1 MGNGQSAETRKVST
15 DSSTVKENG
24 RAIEKPE
31 AALSEKRVSGEAAL
45 QQQQPQRP
53 VPPAPPDRKHQG
65 ETVQSQVRS
74 STGGTELKR
83 ERRVTLPPG
92 LDAGDIVLFNRR
104 CLAMAPLGALI
115 CAVAKAM
122 SNSRWD
128 HVGIVVRKEDGSL
141 HLLEANLSGVTLRP
155 LDERIRRSRS
165 NEIAFRRLSI
175 IRTERFRTEL
185 LHFAEQVL
193 ETPYKNDLGAMLVSV
208 IHPAD
213 MQERE
218 RLHALLVSRRA
229 QRMEVERE
237 LREAALTAF
246 QRNSLLEQRR
256 ILLQSEEKIEEVLR
270 RELAATKGGFFE
282 GSNDLSRV
290 FCSELVAAA
299 YQRLGLLS
307 SFPPADSYVPKDFS
321 TEQANPPGVHLLK
334 NARLGNEEFIRRL
347 PTQKQGWFASLLGSD
362 SNQDRTT
369 TEATG
374 TNPADEA
381 VPGTDANAAG
391 ASPVS
396 DASGQPAYPRGESRE
411 LIRDALKRTPI
422 FAALPDEYTRN
433 HLVKSFR
440 PVIVEAGDYVFHQGD
455 YGDAFYVVESGS
467 LDRYIA
473 KDGQEPI
480 QVSTLGPRNSFGLTA
495 LFFNAAGRSST
506 IRARERSLLWRLDR
520 ATFERFALDFGE
532 TSVIENAA
540 ESRQLRALLKKH
552 FLFSRLDR
560 IGPKELESFFTVNF
574 RPGETVFE
582 QGEKGDNFYIV
593 KSGVLER
600 WISKPGHQPKLAG
613 TLQPG
618 DSFGELSLMY
628 NAPRGA
634 TVRART
640 DVELWAISA
649 ESFHRL
655 HLGGGACYLE
665 RIFKEYASVKREK
678 SQRTDDGDPYEYFM
692 TPEDFLRFARAD
704 AFKESPEDYRRL
716 SNLLLRLVSNNNSG
730 SLTAPQRK
738 TSQQSAPLID
748 FWEFVRFDLLLNQP
762 DAESQLIFRL
772 CDRDNTGQVGM
783 QEFQEM
789 FLEYANGDREIEA
802 MVEDGS
808 PLLRQLF
815 GKRGDRKL
823 NFRDF
828 TAASEGKLPAKFL
841 ADIHRLKAHMQQQ
854 AARAPSSNALDD
866 EILLSTSSLLA
877 GTPQF
882 SGIAPTHRGVLI
894 GHVAGVAVA
903 GVLARTLVAPL
914 DRLKV
919 LMQTESIVVK
929 VRPELLKDERIA
941 PNPRSKRIY
950 SSVWRGFRN
959 MIAQDGI
966 LGMYR
971 GNGANALRI
980 LPATIIQSAT
990 IALAKEYIEAH
1001 RPENARR
1008 SLGFAAWDTVVI
1020 AGLGGIVAATITYPL
1035 DTARAR
1041 LTVQHRGIAERYHGV
1056 LQCLREVRKQQGVP
1070 GLYRGLLSST
1080 LGVFPYVGINFAV
1093 YETLRPIMPRRN
1105 DGSGR
1110 PTAGGL
1116 ILSGFIASTLGQM
1129 AAYPF
1134 DTCRVRMQVD
1144 EGSGGRFRQ
1153 VFRTVLKEEGI
1164 RGLYRGLVPNILK
1177 AWPTVA
1183 VSFYA
1188 YEMLRKPLSQ
1198 MLDSVYAPASGLKPT
1213 AAAQGAFDSR

>member
-1 MGNGQSAETRKVST
+1 MGNTQSADARKPIT
-15 DSSTVKENG
+15 
-24 RAIEKPE
+24 EK
-31 AALSEKRVSGEAAL
+31 
-45 QQQQPQRP
+45 
-53 VPPAPPDRKHQG
+53 
-65 ETVQSQVRS
+65 T
-74 STGGTELKR
+74 GTEGDRVQPEEQNASSLEAQPSRLRPETALHLKQPEKELLLPETELPSTNESHSPDYVGIKR
-83 ERRVTLPPG
+83 SRGVTLPPG

-128 HVGIVVRKEDGSL
+128 HVGVVVRKEDGSL

-175 IRTERFRTEL
+175 VRTERFRREL
-185 LHFAEQVL
+185 EHFAEQIL
-193 ETPYKNDLGAMLVSV
+193 ETPYKNDFGAMLVSV

-237 LREAALTAF
+237 LREAVLTAF
-246 QRNSLLEQRR
+246 QRNSLMEQRR
-256 ILLQSEEKIEEVLR
+256 SLLQSEEKIEEVLR
-270 RELAATKGGFFE
+270 RELAAAKGGYFE

-321 TEQANPPGVHLLK
+321 TEQTNPPGLHLLK
-334 NARLGNEEFIRRL
+334 NARLSKEEFIRRL
-347 PTQKQGWFASLLGSD
+347 PAQKQSWLSNLLGSKQNPVASKEQSSD
-362 SNQDRTT
+362 LSTPETANGEDGDP
-369 TEATG
+369 AT
-374 TNPADEA
+374 
-381 VPGTDANAAG
+381 VPEKPRLGLGNVPD
-391 ASPVS
+391 
-396 DASGQPAYPRGESRE
+396 YPRGESRE

-422 FAALPDEYTRN
+422 FAALSDEYARN

-440 PVIVEAGDYVFHQGD
+440 PVFIEAGDYVFHQGD
-455 YGDAFYVVESGS
+455 YGDAFYVVERGS

-480 QVSTLGPRNSFGLTA
+480 HVSTLGPRNSFGLTA

-560 IGPKELESFFTVNF
+560 IGPKELESFFMVKF
-574 RPGETVFE
+574 RPGETIFE

-600 WISKPGHQPKLAG
+600 WISKPGYQPKLAG

-678 SQRTDDGDPYEYFM
+678 NHHSDDGDSFEYFM

-704 AFKESPEDYRRL
+704 AFKDSPEEYRRL

-730 SLTAPQRK
+730 TAIEGDRSPK
-738 TSQQSAPLID
+738 GNQSLID

-789 FLEYANGDREIEA
+789 FLEYANGDREIETL
-802 MVEDGS
+802 VEDGS

-828 TAASEGKLPAKFL
+828 TSATQGKLPEKFL
-841 ADIHRLKAHMQQQ
+841 TDIRRLKTHMQQQ
-854 AARAPSSNALDD
+854 AARAPSSSDMDD
-866 EILLSTSSLLA
+866 EILLSSSSLLA

-882 SGIAPTHRGVLI
+882 SGTPSPHRGILI
-894 GHVAGVAVA
+894 GHVTGIALAGA
-903 GVLARTLVAPL
+903 LARTVVAPL

-919 LMQTESIVVK
+919 LMQTESVIRK
-929 VRPELLKDERIA
+929 LHPEILPGEHIA
-941 PNPRSKRIY
+941 AGMPSKRIY
-950 SSVWRGFRN
+950 PNLWRGIRN
-959 MIAQDGI
+959 MLAQDGL

-980 LPATIIQSAT
+980 IPATIIQSAT
-990 IALAKEYIEAH
+990 IALARESLDRVRDRTSQ
-1001 RPENARR
+1001 RPLR
-1008 SLGFAAWDTVVI
+1008 STAWETVLI
-1020 AGLGGIVAATITYPL
+1020 GGIGGILAATITYPL
-1035 DTARAR
+1035 DMARAR
-1041 LTVQHRGIAERYHGV
+1041 LTVQHRGPVERYRGI
-1056 LQCLREVRKQQGVP
+1056 LQCLREIKNREGVRA
-1070 GLYRGLLSST
+1070 LYRGLLPSN
-1080 LGVFPYVGINFAV
+1080 LGIFPYVGINFAV

-1110 PTAGGL
+1110 PTPGGI
-1116 ILSGFIASTLGQM
+1116 ILSGFIASTLGQI

-1144 EGSGGRFRQ
+1144 EGTAGRFGR
-1153 VFRTVLKEEGI
+1153 VLYNVLKEEGL
-1164 RGLYRGLVPNILK
+1164 RALYRGLVPNTLK

-1188 YEMLRKPLSQ
+1188 YESLRGPLSQ
-1198 MLDSVYAPASGLKPT
+1198 VFDYAFAPASNLK
-1213 AAAQGAFDSR
+1213 AAAAASESFGSR

>member
-1 MGNGQSAETRKVST
+1 MGNAQSTEATKSIVERNGVEEKRGQPDERVLGSWETRS
-15 DSSTVKENG
+15 
-24 RAIEKPE
+24 PW
-31 AALSEKRVSGEAAL
+31 
-45 QQQQPQRP
+45 QQPSA
-53 VPPAPPDRKHQG
+53 V
-65 ETVQSQVRS
+65 
-74 STGGTELKR
+74 TELGQPDQKGLDQHDSATTLLNGSPPSDSVETKR
-83 ERRVTLPPG
+83 GRGVTLPPG

-175 IRTERFRTEL
+175 VRTDRFRREL
-185 LHFAEQVL
+185 EHFAEQVL
-193 ETPYKNDLGAMLVSV
+193 ETPYKNDFGAMLVSV

-218 RLHALLVSRRA
+218 RLHALLVSRHA

-246 QRNSLLEQRR
+246 QRNSLMEQRR
-256 ILLQSEEKIEEVLR
+256 LLLQSEEKIEEVLR
-270 RELAATKGGFFE
+270 RELAAAKGGYFE

-321 TEQANPPGVHLLK
+321 TEQTNPPGLHLLK
-334 NARLGNEEFIRRL
+334 NARLSKEEFIRQLSAQRQSWL
-347 PTQKQGWFASLLGSD
+347 SNLFGSKQSAVVGGDLNDGHSNNPTERNEDGRTIASEENHFLSRE
-362 SNQDRTT
+362 SIP
-369 TEATG
+369 E
-374 TNPADEA
+374 
-381 VPGTDANAAG
+381 
-391 ASPVS
+391 
-396 DASGQPAYPRGESRE
+396 YPRGDSRE

-422 FAALPDEYTRN
+422 FAALPDEYARN

-440 PVIVEAGDYVFHQGD
+440 PVVIEAGDYVFHQGD
-455 YGDAFYVVESGS
+455 YGDAFYVVEQGS
-467 LDRYIA
+467 LDRYIT

-480 QVSTLGPRNSFGLTA
+480 HVSTLGPRNSFGLTA

-560 IGPKELESFFTVNF
+560 IGPKELESFFTVKF
-574 RPGETVFE
+574 RPGETIFE

-600 WISKPGHQPKLAG
+600 WISKPGYQPKLAG

-678 SQRTDDGDPYEYFM
+678 ARPTDDSDLFEYFM

-704 AFKESPEDYRRL
+704 AFKDSPEDYRRL

-730 SLTAPQRK
+730 TPSGGNTSLK
-738 TSQQSAPLID
+738 IDQSLID

-789 FLEYANGDREIEA
+789 FLEYANGDREIES

-828 TAASEGKLPAKFL
+828 TTATQGKLPEKFL
-841 ADIHRLKAHMQQQ
+841 TDIRRLKSHMQQQ
-854 AARAPSSNALDD
+854 AARAPSSNAMDD
-866 EILLSTSSLLA
+866 EILLSSSSLLA

-882 SGIAPTHRGVLI
+882 SGASIPHRGVLI
-894 GHVAGVAVA
+894 GHVTGIAIAGA
-903 GVLARTLVAPL
+903 LARTAVAPL

-919 LMQTESIVVK
+919 LMQTEDVIRK
-929 VRPELLKDERIA
+929 LRPETLNGEQTA
-941 PNPRSKRIY
+941 SGPYSKRAY
-950 SSVWRGFRN
+950 SNLWRGLRN
-959 MIAQDGI
+959 MLAQDGF

-980 LPATIIQSAT
+980 IPATIIQSVT
-990 IALAKEYIEAH
+990 IALVRESLDRNRSQTGQ
-1001 RPENARR
+1001 RPLR
-1008 SLGFAAWDTVVI
+1008 SAAWETVLI
-1020 AGLGGIVAATITYPL
+1020 GGLGGILAATVTYPL
-1035 DTARAR
+1035 DMVRAR
-1041 LTVQHRGIAERYHGV
+1041 LTVQHRGPTERYQGI
-1056 LQCLREVRKQQGVP
+1056 LQCLREIKNREGFRA
-1070 GLYRGLLSST
+1070 LYRGLLPSN
-1080 LGVFPYVGINFAV
+1080 LGIFPYVGINFAV

-1110 PTAGGL
+1110 PTAGGI
-1116 ILSGFIASTLGQM
+1116 ILSGFVASTLAQI

-1144 EGSGGRFRQ
+1144 EGTGGRFRR
-1153 VFRTVLKEEGI
+1153 VFYGAVKEGGV
-1164 RGLYRGLVPNILK
+1164 RALYRGLVPNTLK

-1188 YEMLRKPLSQ
+1188 YESLRVPLSQ
-1198 MLDSVYAPASGLKPT
+1198 IFDSIFAPASGLET
-1213 AAAQGAFDSR
+1213 AAAASRPLDSR